1 LACQTQEPLD
11 GQQHS
16 SRPARPG
23 FEARTVVSSLRQD
36 AEAARGLRGDGL
48 LRRLRAVAYDDR
60 DAWVDA
66 LLGLP
71 DAAPDE
77 MLPRGG
83 VPYIPCAVSEIL
95 DLVREVPLRPE
106 DVLVDLGAGLGRVLM
121 LAHLLSG
128 ARGRGVEIQQHL
140 VDAARACAAAR
151 GLGGVTFEQGDAKD
165 AALEGTV
172 FFLYS
177 PFNGETLQAVLRK
190 LEALAKTQ
198 RVTIV
203 SVDLELPGQSWL
215 RERPVENPALA
226 LYLSR

>member
-1 LACQTQEPLD
+1 MGPL
-11 GQQHS
+11 S
-16 SRPARPG
+16 
-23 FEARTVVSSLRQD
+23 QD
-36 AEAARGLRGDGL
+36 AESARGLRGDDL
-48 LRRLRAVAYDDR
+48 LRRIRAVAFDDR

-77 MLPRGG
+77 ALPRGG
-83 VPYIPCAVSEIL
+83 VPYIPCAVAEIL
-95 DLVREVPLRPE
+95 DLVREVPLRPD

-140 VDAARACAAAR
+140 VDAARACAVAR
-151 GLGGVTFEQGDAKD
+151 GLSGVTFEQGDAKD
-165 AALEGTV
+165 ATLEGTV

-190 LEALAKTQ
+190 LEALAKKQ

-215 RERPVENPALA
+215 NERPVENLA
-226 LYLSR
+226 LSIYFSR